1 VRNYSGS
8 LKFPSSRNG
17 CTVVDLQAPRPR
29 ATTGESA
36 GRLGIFLRPCRP
48 GARASRGS
56 IPILWK
62 KTFRKRH
69 TRMNKICLGRASPR
83 CAGYF
88 WRAVSPAFA
97 IARARA
103 RATSVF
109 RQSAHAATAPGRTR
123 DGWQLRGPGRVHR
136 HQYRP
141 KNHQRERR
149 REPGHS
155 HDRARPG
162 TNGTVI
168 NGPLSTAPST
178 RPMLRRRAPSAP

>member
-1 VRNYSGS
+1 MGVRWLICKPLDPG
-8 LKFPSSRNG
+8 
-17 CTVVDLQAPRPR
+17 
-29 ATTGESA
+29 ATTGESVGRLDLPSAMSA
-36 GRLGIFLRPCRP
+36 GRQGFTGPDP
-48 GARASRGS
+48 HS
-56 IPILWK
+56 PE

-69 TRMNKICLGRASPR
+69 TRMNKICLGHASPR

-88 WRAVSPAFA
+88 RRPASPAVA
-97 IARARA
+97 LA

-109 RQSAHAATAPGRTR
+109 RPSANSATAPGRTR

-141 KNHQRERR
+141 KRHQPEPR

-155 HDRARPG
+155 RDRVRAG
-162 TNGTVI
+162 TNSTV
-168 NGPLSTAPST
+168 STAPST